1 MREHEEHTA
10 FGRRFAITIEG
21 PDGDRRFS
29 ATVQE
34 TSTGRLLT
42 RTPIRG
48 RSLDDARDRAL
59 QVIQNLAGIERI
71 QEEILVVA
79 REVAPG
85 ATVDLTEDAHAIRA
99 GLSGPWALDAPFAV
113 SRDELEE
120 GLDVG
125 SLRQR
130 IREHFQLH
138 LRSA

>member
-1 MREHEEHTA
+1 
-10 FGRRFAITIEG
+10 
-21 PDGDRRFS
+21 
-29 ATVQE
+29 
-34 TSTGRLLT
+34 
-42 RTPIRG
+42 
-48 RSLDDARDRAL
+48 DARDRAL
-59 QVIQNLAGIERI
+59 QVIQNLVGIERI

-79 REVAPG
+79 REIAPG

-99 GLSGPWALDAPFAV
+99 ELSGPWVLDAPFAV